1 MIETLARAAHRA
13 ELALNG
19 EKNETVIEIDWE
31 LHGWRYIEGQKAALK
46 ALETPTP
53 EMIEAGGKFIAG
65 PVEYNRPTVKLD
77 ADATAWGAW
86 KRMIRAA
93 QEQGDG

>member
-53 EMIEAGGKFIAG
+53 AMIEAGLRVVQYYAHEGRAMSDEWLVSSIHEA
-65 PVEYNRPTVKLD
+65 
-77 ADATAWGAW
+77 
-86 KRMIRAA
+86 MIRAA
-93 QEQGDG
+93 SVEDET